1 MDYGTYSPT
10 VKDVYVDKPLNLV
23 LNASL
28 KKRVRS
34 AGSNPEINK
43 VYKEWVAFLK
53 KKTLFDEYMIYTSL
67 LAERAVEFDTY
78 DRLHTFCEE
87 YSKFRLIFKKGR
99 LYVNWLELYNDFN
112 NDRKDSKRPF
122 WKRLFGIS

>member
-1 MDYGTYSPT
+1 MNYGTYSPK
-10 VKDVYVDKPLNLV
+10 VKDVYVEKPLNLV

-34 AGSNPEINK
+34 GMNPEISN
-43 VYKEWVAFLK
+43 VYKNWVGFLK
-53 KKTLFDEYMIYTSL
+53 KKTLLDEYMIYTSL

-78 DRLHTFCEE
+78 DRLHEFCEE
-87 YSKFRLIFKKGR
+87 YSKFRIVLKKGR
-99 LYVNWLELYNDFN
+99 LYVNWLELYDEFK
-112 NDRKDSKRPF
+112 KDVKEVKRPF

>member
-28 KKRVRS
+28 KK
-34 AGSNPEINK
+34 
-43 VYKEWVAFLK
+43 
-53 KKTLFDEYMIYTSL
+53 KTLFDEYMIYTSL

-78 DRLHTFCEE
+78 ARLHTFCEE

>member
-1 MDYGTYSPT
+1 MNYGTYSPK
-10 VKDVYVDKPLNLV
+10 VKDVYVEKPLNLV

-34 AGSNPEINK
+34 SVNSEISN
-43 VYKEWVAFLK
+43 VYKNWVGFLK
-53 KKTLFDEYMIYTSL
+53 RKTLLDEYMIYTSL

-78 DRLHTFCEE
+78 DRLHEFCEE
-87 YSKFRLIFKKGR
+87 YSKFRIILKKGR
-99 LYVNWLELYNDFN
+99 LYVNWLELYDEFK
-112 NDRKDSKRPF
+112 KDVKEVKRPF

>member
-1 MDYGTYSPT
+1 MNYGTYSPK
-10 VKDVYVDKPLNLV
+10 VKDVYVEKPLNLV

-34 AGSNPEINK
+34 SVNSEISN
-43 VYKEWVAFLK
+43 VYKNWVGFLK
-53 KKTLFDEYMIYTSL
+53 RKTLLDEYMIYTSL

-78 DRLHTFCEE
+78 DRLHEFCEE
-87 YSKFRLIFKKGR
+87 YSKFRIILKKGR
-99 LYVNWLELYNDFN
+99 LYVNWLELYDEFK
-112 NDRKDSKRPF
+112 KDVKEAKRPF